1 MRHDDTW
8 TPAQQRAALRPGNAN
23 ISHSQQVPVQPMMT
37 RLKPILDGGR
47 YFEGPRWHAG
57 RLWFVD
63 CLERTLLSLDA
74 SGECQQHAKFEND
87 TPCGLGVLPD
97 GKLVVLTMFR
107 KRLMTYA
114 DGQLSLY
121 ADLSGIAKGTIDDMI
136 VDGLGR
142 AYVGDLGFDLPPPP
156 DRGAVGRIILVM
168 PDGQTRVVAE
178 GLRFPNG
185 IAVSADNGRLVV
197 AEMDGEGLAEYD
209 IEADGALRF
218 RRRFGNMK
226 DPDGICLDHEGAVWV
241 ASFQEDA
248 FIRLDRDGREVR
260 RIEVPGRRAI
270 ACVLGGPV
278 RQTLFCL
285 SAATTHEELRQGKS
299 SARIDAIEVAIPGAG
314 YP

>member
-1 MRHDDTW
+1 
-8 TPAQQRAALRPGNAN
+8 
-23 ISHSQQVPVQPMMT
+23 MT
-37 RLKPILDGGR
+37 TGTKLTGVLDGGR

-63 CLERTLLSLDA
+63 CMERTLLSLTP
-74 SGECQQHAKFEND
+74 SGTCEQHAKFDDD

-97 GKLVVLTMFR
+97 GRIVVLTMFR
-107 KRLMTYA
+107 KRLMSYA

-121 ADLSGIAKGTIDDMI
+121 ADLSGIATGAIDDMI

-168 PDGQTRVVAE
+168 PDGATRVVAD

-185 IAVSADNGRLVV
+185 IAVSADNRRLVV
-197 AEMDGEGLAEYD
+197 AEMDGACLAEYD
-209 IEADGALRF
+209 IEADDGLGF
-218 RRRFGNMK
+218 RRRLGSMK
-226 DPDGICLDHEGAVWV
+226 APDGICLDREGAVWV
-241 ASFQEDA
+241 ASFDEDA
-248 FIRLDRDGREVR
+248 YIRVDRDGRELQ

-270 ACVLGGPV
+270 ACVLGGAE
-278 RQTLFCL
+278 RRTLFCL
-285 SAATTHEELRQGKS
+285 SAATSPEQLRQRQS
-299 SARIDAIEVAIPGAG
+299 SARIDVADVETPGAG